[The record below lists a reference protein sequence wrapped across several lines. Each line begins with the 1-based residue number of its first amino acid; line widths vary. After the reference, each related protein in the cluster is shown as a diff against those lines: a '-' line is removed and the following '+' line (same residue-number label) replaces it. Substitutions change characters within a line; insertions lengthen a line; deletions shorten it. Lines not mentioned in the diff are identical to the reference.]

1 MKRTETMHYE
11 GMIYR
16 PPSEAYSLILQV
28 TVGCAHNSCT
38 FCTMYKDKQFHIKK
52 MTEIEEDLRESA
64 LYYANRKVRIFLADG
79 DALALSSD
87 KLIEIMNL
95 CRKYLPKTERITCY
109 GAAQDILRKT
119 KDELSKLHDA
129 GLEIIYL
136 GAESGNDE
144 ILKHIKKGVTAAEY
158 AEAAERLLGTGIKLS
173 VTLIS
178 GIGGSR
184 LLKEHALD
192 SARLISQMKPA
203 YLGFLT
209 LLLESGAPMLE
220 EVRSGKMKLLTPS
233 QTAEEMSLFLSNTD
247 SEGTIFRS
255 NHASNYISLA
265 GTLNRDIPKMLAQIE
280 RSRSLGLFKDDNL
293 RML

>member
-1 MKRTETMHYE
+1 MHYE

-38 FCTMYKDKQFHIKK
+38 FCTMYKDKKFHIKNIQ
-52 MTEIEEDLRESA
+52 EIEEDLREA
-64 LYYANRKVRIFLADG
+64 AVYYANRKIRIFLADG
-79 DALALSSD
+79 DALALSCD
-87 KLIEIMNL
+87 KLIEIMNM

-119 KDELSKLHDA
+119 KDELCALHDA
-129 GLEIIYL
+129 GLEMIYL

-144 ILKHIKKGVTAAEY
+144 ILEHIKKGVTAAEY
-158 AEAAERLLGTGIKLS
+158 VEAADRLSGTGIKLS

-178 GIGGSR
+178 GIGGRR

-192 SARLISQMKPA
+192 SARLISRMKPE

-209 LLLESGAPMLE
+209 LLLEPGAPMLE
-220 EVRSGKMKLLTPS
+220 EVKLGKMQLLTPA
-233 QTAEEMSLFLSNTD
+233 QAAEEMSLFLSNID
-247 SEGTIFRS
+247 SEGTVFRS

-265 GTLNRDIPKMLAQIE
+265 GTLNRDISKMLAQIE
-280 RSRSLGLFKDDNL
+280 QSRSLNYFKDDSQ

>member
-1 MKRTETMHYE
+1 MHYE

-38 FCTMYKDKQFHIKK
+38 FCTMYKDKKFHIKNIQ
-52 MTEIEEDLRESA
+52 EIEEDLREA
-64 LYYANRKVRIFLADG
+64 AVYYANRKIRIFLADG
-79 DALALSSD
+79 DALALSCD
-87 KLIEIMNL
+87 KLIEIMNM

-119 KDELSKLHDA
+119 KDELCALHDA
-129 GLEIIYL
+129 GLEMIYL

-144 ILKHIKKGVTAAEY
+144 ILEHIKKGVTAAEY
-158 AEAAERLLGTGIKLS
+158 VEAADRLSGTGIKLS

-178 GIGGSR
+178 GIGGRR

-192 SARLISQMKPA
+192 SARLISRMKPE

-209 LLLESGAPMLE
+209 LLLEPGAPMLE
-220 EVRSGKMKLLTPS
+220 EVKLGKMQLLTPA
-233 QTAEEMSLFLSNTD
+233 QTAEEMSLFLSNID
-247 SEGTIFRS
+247 SEGTVFRS

-265 GTLNRDIPKMLAQIE
+265 GTLNRDIPKMLAQIDQ
-280 RSRSLGLFKDDNL
+280 SRSLNYFKDDSQ

>member
-1 MKRTETMHYE
+1 MHYE

-38 FCTMYKDKQFHIKK
+38 FCTMYKDKKFHIKNIQ
-52 MTEIEEDLRESA
+52 EIEDDLREA
-64 LYYANRKVRIFLADG
+64 AVYYADRKIRIFLADG
-79 DALALSSD
+79 DALALSCG
-87 KLIEIMNL
+87 KLIEIMNM

-119 KDELSKLHDA
+119 KDELCALHDA
-129 GLEIIYL
+129 GLEMIYL

-144 ILKHIKKGVTAAEY
+144 ILEHIKKGVTAAEY
-158 AEAAERLLGTGIKLS
+158 VEAADRLSGTGIKLS

-178 GIGGSR
+178 GIGGRR

-192 SARLISQMKPA
+192 SARLISRMKPE

-209 LLLESGAPMLE
+209 LLLEPGAPMLE
-220 EVRSGKMKLLTPS
+220 EVKLGKMQLLTPA
-233 QTAEEMSLFLSNTD
+233 QTAEEMSLFLSNID
-247 SEGTIFRS
+247 SEGTVFRS

-280 RSRSLGLFKDDNL
+280 QSRSLNYFKDDSL

>member
-1 MKRTETMHYE
+1 MHYE

-38 FCTMYKDKQFHIKK
+38 FCTMYKDKKFHIKNIQ
-52 MTEIEEDLRESA
+52 EIEEDLREA
-64 LYYANRKVRIFLADG
+64 AVYYANRKIRIFLADG
-79 DALALSSD
+79 DALALSCD
-87 KLIEIMNL
+87 KLIEIMNM

-119 KDELSKLHDA
+119 KDELCALHDA
-129 GLEIIYL
+129 GLEMIYL

-144 ILKHIKKGVTAAEY
+144 ILEHIKKGVTAAEY
-158 AEAAERLLGTGIKLS
+158 VEAADRLSGTGIKLS

-178 GIGGSR
+178 GIGGRR

-192 SARLISQMKPA
+192 SARLISRMKPE

-209 LLLESGAPMLE
+209 LLLEPGAPMLE
-220 EVRSGKMKLLTPS
+220 EVKLGKMQLLTPA
-233 QTAEEMSLFLSNTD
+233 QAAEEMSLFLSNID
-247 SEGTIFRS
+247 SEGTVFRS

-280 RSRSLGLFKDDNL
+280 QSRSLNYFKDDSQ

>member
-1 MKRTETMHYE
+1 MHYE

-38 FCTMYKDKQFHIKK
+38 FCTMYKDKKFHIKNIQ
-52 MTEIEEDLRESA
+52 EIEDDLREA
-64 LYYANRKVRIFLADG
+64 AVYYADRKIRIFLADG
-79 DALALSSD
+79 DALALSCD
-87 KLIEIMNL
+87 KLIEIMHM
-95 CRKYLPKTERITCY
+95 CKKYLPKAERITCY

-119 KDELSKLHDA
+119 KDELCALHDA
-129 GLEIIYL
+129 GLEMIYL

-144 ILKHIKKGVTAAEY
+144 ILEHIKKGVTAAEY
-158 AEAAERLLGTGIKLS
+158 VEAADRLSGTGIKLS

-178 GIGGSR
+178 GIGGRR

-192 SARLISQMKPA
+192 SARLISRMKPE

-209 LLLESGAPMLE
+209 LLLEPGAPMLE
-220 EVRSGKMKLLTPS
+220 EVKLGKMQLLTPA
-233 QTAEEMSLFLSNTD
+233 QTAEEMSLFLSNIN
-247 SEGTIFRS
+247 SEGTVFRS

-280 RSRSLGLFKDDNL
+280 QSRSLNYFKDDSL

>member
-1 MKRTETMHYE
+1 MHYE

-38 FCTMYKDKQFHIKK
+38 FCTMYKDKKFHIKNIQ
-52 MTEIEEDLRESA
+52 EIEEDLREA
-64 LYYANRKVRIFLADG
+64 AVYYANRKIRIFLADG
-79 DALALSSD
+79 DALALSCG
-87 KLIEIMNL
+87 KLIEIMNM

-109 GAAQDILRKT
+109 GASQDILRKT
-119 KDELSKLHDA
+119 KDELCALHDA
-129 GLEIIYL
+129 GLEMIYL

-144 ILKHIKKGVTAAEY
+144 ILEHIKKGVTAAEY
-158 AEAAERLLGTGIKLS
+158 VEAADRLSVTGIKLS

-178 GIGGSR
+178 GIGGRR

-192 SARLISQMKPA
+192 SARLISRMKPE

-209 LLLESGAPMLE
+209 LLLEPGAPMLE
-220 EVRSGKMKLLTPS
+220 EVKLGKMQLLTPA
-233 QTAEEMSLFLSNTD
+233 QAAEEMSLFLSNID
-247 SEGTIFRS
+247 SEGTVFRS

-280 RSRSLGLFKDDNL
+280 QSRSLNYFKDDSQ

>member
-1 MKRTETMHYE
+1 MHYE

-38 FCTMYKDKQFHIKK
+38 FCTMYKDKKFHVKNIQ
-52 MTEIEEDLRESA
+52 EIEEDLREA
-64 LYYANRKVRIFLADG
+64 AVYYANRKIRIFLADG
-79 DALALSSD
+79 DALALSCD
-87 KLIEIMNL
+87 KLIEIMNM

-119 KDELSKLHDA
+119 KDELCALHDA
-129 GLEIIYL
+129 GLEMIYL

-144 ILKHIKKGVTAAEY
+144 ILEHIKKGVTAAEY
-158 AEAAERLLGTGIKLS
+158 VEAADRLSGTGIKLS

-178 GIGGSR
+178 GIGGRR

-192 SARLISQMKPA
+192 SARLISRMKPE

-209 LLLESGAPMLE
+209 LLLEPGAPMFE
-220 EVRSGKMKLLTPS
+220 EVKFGKMQLLTPA
-233 QTAEEMSLFLSNTD
+233 QAAEEMSLFLSNID
-247 SEGTIFRS
+247 SEGTVFRS

-280 RSRSLGLFKDDNL
+280 QSRSLNYFKDDSQ

>member
-1 MKRTETMHYE
+1 MHYE

-52 MTEIEEDLRESA
+52 MAEIEEDLRESA

-109 GAAQDILRKT
+109 GAAQDILHKT
-119 KDELSKLHDA
+119 KDELLKLHDA
-129 GLEIIYL
+129 GLEMIYL

-158 AEAAERLLGTGIKLS
+158 AEAADCLLGTGIKLS

>member
-1 MKRTETMHYE
+1 MHYE

-38 FCTMYKDKQFHIKK
+38 FCTMYKDKKFHIKNIQ
-52 MTEIEEDLRESA
+52 EIEEDLREA
-64 LYYANRKVRIFLADG
+64 AVYYANRKIRIFLADG
-79 DALALSSD
+79 DALALSCD
-87 KLIEIMNL
+87 KLIEIMNM

-119 KDELSKLHDA
+119 KDELCALHDA
-129 GLEIIYL
+129 GLEMIYL

-144 ILKHIKKGVTAAEY
+144 ILEHIKKGVTAAEY
-158 AEAAERLLGTGIKLS
+158 VEAADRLSGTGIKLS

-178 GIGGSR
+178 GIGGRR

-192 SARLISQMKPA
+192 SARLISRMKPE

-209 LLLESGAPMLE
+209 LLLEPGAPMLE
-220 EVRSGKMKLLTPS
+220 EVKLGKMQLLTPA
-233 QTAEEMSLFLSNTD
+233 QTAEEMSLFLSNID
-247 SEGTIFRS
+247 SEGTVFRS

-265 GTLNRDIPKMLAQIE
+265 GTLNRDIPKMLAQIDQ
-280 RSRSLGLFKDDNL
+280 SRSLNYFKDDSL

>member
-1 MKRTETMHYE
+1 MHYE

-38 FCTMYKDKQFHIKK
+38 FCTMYKDKKFHIKNIQ
-52 MTEIEEDLRESA
+52 EIEDDLREA
-64 LYYANRKVRIFLADG
+64 AVYYADRKIRIFLADG
-79 DALALSSD
+79 DALALSCD
-87 KLIEIMNL
+87 KLIEIMNM

-119 KDELSKLHDA
+119 KDELCALHDA
-129 GLEIIYL
+129 GLEMIYL

-144 ILKHIKKGVTAAEY
+144 ILEHIKKGVTAAEY
-158 AEAAERLLGTGIKLS
+158 VEAADRLSGTGIKLS

-178 GIGGSR
+178 GIGGRR

-192 SARLISQMKPA
+192 SARLISRMKPE

-209 LLLESGAPMLE
+209 LLLEPGAPMLE
-220 EVRSGKMKLLTPS
+220 EVKLGKMQLLTPA
-233 QTAEEMSLFLSNTD
+233 QAAEEMSLFLSNID
-247 SEGTIFRS
+247 SEGTVFRS

-280 RSRSLGLFKDDNL
+280 QSRSLNYFKDDSQ

>member
-1 MKRTETMHYE
+1 MHYE

-38 FCTMYKDKQFHIKK
+38 FCTMYKDKKFHIKNIQ
-52 MTEIEEDLRESA
+52 EIEEDLREA
-64 LYYANRKVRIFLADG
+64 AVYYANRKIRIFLADG
-79 DALALSSD
+79 DALALSCD
-87 KLIEIMNL
+87 KLIEIMNM

-119 KDELSKLHDA
+119 KDELCALHDA
-129 GLEIIYL
+129 GLEMIYL

-144 ILKHIKKGVTAAEY
+144 ILEHIKKGVTAAEY
-158 AEAAERLLGTGIKLS
+158 VEAADRLSGTGIKLS

-178 GIGGSR
+178 GIGGRR

-192 SARLISQMKPA
+192 SARLISRMKPE

-209 LLLESGAPMLE
+209 LLLEPGAPMLE
-220 EVRSGKMKLLTPS
+220 EVKLGKMQLLTPA
-233 QTAEEMSLFLSNTD
+233 QAAEEMSLFLSNID
-247 SEGTIFRS
+247 SEGTVFRS

-280 RSRSLGLFKDDNL
+280 QSRSLSYFKDDSQ

>member
-1 MKRTETMHYE
+1 MHYE

-38 FCTMYKDKQFHIKK
+38 FCTMYKDKKFHIKNIQ
-52 MTEIEEDLRESA
+52 EIEEDLREA
-64 LYYANRKVRIFLADG
+64 AVYYANRKIRIFLADG
-79 DALALSSD
+79 DALALSCD
-87 KLIEIMNL
+87 KLIEIMNM

-119 KDELSKLHDA
+119 KDELCALHDA
-129 GLEIIYL
+129 GLEMIYL

-144 ILKHIKKGVTAAEY
+144 ILEHIKKGVTAAEY
-158 AEAAERLLGTGIKLS
+158 VEAADRLSGTGIKLS

-178 GIGGSR
+178 GIGGRR

-192 SARLISQMKPA
+192 SARLISRMKPE

-209 LLLESGAPMLE
+209 LLLEPGAPMLE
-220 EVRSGKMKLLTPS
+220 EVKLGKMQLLTPA
-233 QTAEEMSLFLSNTD
+233 QAAEEMSLFLSNID
-247 SEGTIFRS
+247 SEGTVFRS

-280 RSRSLGLFKDDNL
+280 QSRSLNYFKDDSL

>member
-1 MKRTETMHYE
+1 MHYE

-38 FCTMYKDKQFHIKK
+38 FCTMYKDKKFHIKNIQ
-52 MTEIEEDLRESA
+52 EIEEDLREA
-64 LYYANRKVRIFLADG
+64 AVYYANRKIRIFLADG
-79 DALALSSD
+79 DALALSCD
-87 KLIEIMNL
+87 KLIEIMNM

-119 KDELSKLHDA
+119 KDELCALHDA
-129 GLEIIYL
+129 GLEMIYL

-144 ILKHIKKGVTAAEY
+144 ILEHIKKGVTAAEY
-158 AEAAERLLGTGIKLS
+158 VEAADRLSVTGIKLS

-178 GIGGSR
+178 GIGGRR

-192 SARLISQMKPA
+192 SARLISRMKPE

-209 LLLESGAPMLE
+209 LLLEPGAPMLE
-220 EVRSGKMKLLTPS
+220 EVKLGKMQLLTPA
-233 QTAEEMSLFLSNTD
+233 QAAEEMSLFLSNID
-247 SEGTIFRS
+247 SEGTVFRS

-280 RSRSLGLFKDDNL
+280 QSRSLNYFKDDSQ

>member
-1 MKRTETMHYE
+1 MHYE

-38 FCTMYKDKQFHIKK
+38 FCTMYKDKKFHIKNIQ
-52 MTEIEEDLRESA
+52 EIEEDLRESA
-64 LYYANRKVRIFLADG
+64 VYYADRKIRIFLADG
-79 DALALSSD
+79 DALALSCD
-87 KLIEIMNL
+87 KLIEIMNM

-119 KDELSKLHDA
+119 KDELCALHDA
-129 GLEIIYL
+129 GLEMIYL

-144 ILKHIKKGVTAAEY
+144 ILEHIKKGVTAAEY
-158 AEAAERLLGTGIKLS
+158 VEAADRLSGTGIKLS

-178 GIGGSR
+178 GIGGRR

-192 SARLISQMKPA
+192 SARLISRMKPE

-209 LLLESGAPMLE
+209 LLLEPGAPMLE
-220 EVRSGKMKLLTPS
+220 EVKLGKMQLLTPA
-233 QTAEEMSLFLSNTD
+233 QAAEEMSLFLSNID
-247 SEGTIFRS
+247 SEGTVFRS

-280 RSRSLGLFKDDNL
+280 QSRSLNYFKDDSQ

>member
-1 MKRTETMHYE
+1 MHYE

-38 FCTMYKDKQFHIKK
+38 FCTMYKDKKFHIKNIQ
-52 MTEIEEDLRESA
+52 EIEDDLREA
-64 LYYANRKVRIFLADG
+64 AVYYADRKIRIFLADG
-79 DALALSSD
+79 DALALSCG
-87 KLIEIMNL
+87 KLIEIMNM

-119 KDELSKLHDA
+119 KDELCALHDA
-129 GLEIIYL
+129 GLEMIYL

-144 ILKHIKKGVTAAEY
+144 ILEHIKKGVTAAEY
-158 AEAAERLLGTGIKLS
+158 VEAADRLSGTGIKLS

-178 GIGGSR
+178 GIGGRR

-192 SARLISQMKPA
+192 SARLISRMKPE

-209 LLLESGAPMLE
+209 LLLEPGAPMLE
-220 EVRSGKMKLLTPS
+220 EVKLGKMQLLTPA
-233 QTAEEMSLFLSNTD
+233 QTAEEMSLFLSNIN
-247 SEGTIFRS
+247 SEGTVFRS

-280 RSRSLGLFKDDNL
+280 QSRSLNYFKDDSL

>member
-1 MKRTETMHYE
+1 MHYE

-38 FCTMYKDKQFHIKK
+38 FCTMYKDKKFHIKNIQ
-52 MTEIEEDLRESA
+52 EIEDDLREA
-64 LYYANRKVRIFLADG
+64 AVYYADRKIRIFLADG
-79 DALALSSD
+79 DALALSCG
-87 KLIEIMNL
+87 KLIEIMNM

-119 KDELSKLHDA
+119 KDELCALHDA
-129 GLEIIYL
+129 GLEMIYL

-144 ILKHIKKGVTAAEY
+144 ILEHIKKGVTAAEY
-158 AEAAERLLGTGIKLS
+158 VEAADRLSGTGIKLS

-178 GIGGSR
+178 GIGGRR

-192 SARLISQMKPA
+192 SARLISRMKPE

-209 LLLESGAPMLE
+209 LLLDPGAPMLE
-220 EVRSGKMKLLTPS
+220 EVKLGKMQLLTPA
-233 QTAEEMSLFLSNTD
+233 QTAEEMSLFLSNIN
-247 SEGTIFRS
+247 SEGTVFRS

-280 RSRSLGLFKDDNL
+280 QSRSLNYFKDDSL

>member
-1 MKRTETMHYE
+1 MHYE

-38 FCTMYKDKQFHIKK
+38 FCTMYKDKKFHIKNIQ
-52 MTEIEEDLRESA
+52 EIEEDLRESA
-64 LYYANRKVRIFLADG
+64 VYYADRKIRIFLADG
-79 DALALSSD
+79 DALALSCG
-87 KLIEIMNL
+87 KLIEIMNM

-109 GAAQDILRKT
+109 GASQDILRKT
-119 KDELSKLHDA
+119 KDELCALHDA
-129 GLEIIYL
+129 GLEMIYL

-144 ILKHIKKGVTAAEY
+144 ILEHIKKGVTAAEY
-158 AEAAERLLGTGIKLS
+158 VEAADRLSVTGIKLS

-178 GIGGSR
+178 GIGGRR

-192 SARLISQMKPA
+192 SARLISRMKPE

-209 LLLESGAPMLE
+209 LLLEPGAPMLE
-220 EVRSGKMKLLTPS
+220 EVKLGKMQLLTPA
-233 QTAEEMSLFLSNTD
+233 QAAEEMSLFLSNID
-247 SEGTIFRS
+247 SEGTVFRS

-280 RSRSLGLFKDDNL
+280 QSRSLNYFKDDSQ

>member
-1 MKRTETMHYE
+1 MHYE

-28 TVGCAHNSCT
+28 TVGCVHNSCT
-38 FCTMYKDKQFHIKK
+38 FCTMYKDKNFHIKNFQ
-52 MTEIEEDLRESA
+52 EIEEDLRESA
-64 LYYANRKVRIFLADG
+64 VYYANRKIRIFLADG
-79 DALALSSD
+79 DALALSCG
-87 KLIEIMNL
+87 KLIEIMNM

-119 KDELSKLHDA
+119 KDELCALHDA
-129 GLEIIYL
+129 GLEMIYL

-144 ILKHIKKGVTAAEY
+144 ILEHIKKGVTAAEY
-158 AEAAERLLGTGIKLS
+158 VEAADRLSGTGIKLS

-178 GIGGSR
+178 GIGGRR

-192 SARLISQMKPA
+192 SARLISRMKPE

-209 LLLESGAPMLE
+209 LLLEPGAPMLE
-220 EVRSGKMKLLTPS
+220 EVKLGKMQLLTPA
-233 QTAEEMSLFLSNTD
+233 QTAEEMSLFLSNIN
-247 SEGTIFRS
+247 SEGTVFRS

-280 RSRSLGLFKDDNL
+280 QSRSLNYFKDDSL